1 MTPIPE
7 FQSIEPYIDPCALE
21 TMTNK
26 EFKTACGH
34 KAWAWRG
41 KKILLRNDAIIRK
54 DPT

>member
-7 FQSIEPYIDPCALE
+7 FQSITPYIDTALLE

-26 EFKTACGH
+26 EFKAAYGQ

-54 DPT
+54 DLT